1 MAQTAIP
8 SIHIAERGSHGKIKF
23 MVGGLMIAVAVV
35 YLIYTGI
42 QANGAYFLTVDELH
56 TKGEAIH
63 GQTVRVSGWVDVETI
78 QFDNRQLH
86 LTFEI
91 TSEDGS
97 RLPIFFNGPKPD
109 QMRAGTE
116 AIVEGKY
123 DGQTF
128 TATNLLL
135 KCPSK
140 YEGGEIEEIQVEAVG
155 T

>member
-1 MAQTAIP
+1 MAQTTIP
-8 SIHIAERGSHGKIKF
+8 SIHIAEQGSHGKLKF

-42 QANGAYFLTVDELH
+42 QTNAAFFLTVDELYA
-56 TKGEAIH
+56 KGETVQ

-91 TSEDGS
+91 TSDDGS

-123 DGQTF
+123 DGHIF

-140 YEGGEIEEIQVEAVG
+140 YEGGDIQEIQVEAVG